1 MGKKSRFTLLA
12 LSLLTIPAGAA
23 FAQNETNDGSKAATA
38 RTHHTTAAKPAHHK
52 AKVATWSASG
62 QTGK

>member
-1 MGKKSRFTLLA
+1 MRKTSRFALLA

-38 RTHHTTAAKPAHHK
+38 RTHHTTAAKHTHHK
-52 AKVATWSASG
+52 AKATNGSAS
-62 QTGK
+62 TTPSK